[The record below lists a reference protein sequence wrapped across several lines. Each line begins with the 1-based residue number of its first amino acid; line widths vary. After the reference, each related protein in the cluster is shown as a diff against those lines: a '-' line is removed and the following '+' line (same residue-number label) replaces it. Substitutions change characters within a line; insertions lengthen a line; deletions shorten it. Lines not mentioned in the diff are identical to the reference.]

1 MASDLLGNGKGLNK
15 MNKLQIKL
23 AELKAETNP
32 QRIIDICC
40 AIFGITG
47 TVGGAYLGVKDHV
60 WRKMRE
66 AQSVI
71 ESELK

>member
-1 MASDLLGNGKGLNK
+1 
-15 MNKLQIKL
+15 MNKLQTKL
-23 AELKAETNP
+23 ADLKSETDP

-40 AIFGITG
+40 AVLGITG

-71 ESELK
+71 NGELK

>member
-1 MASDLLGNGKGLNK
+1 MASDWLGNGKGLNK
-15 MNKLQIKL
+15 MNKLQTKL
-23 AELKAETNP
+23 ADLKSETDP

-40 AIFGITG
+40 AVLGITG

-66 AQSVI
+66 AQVAI
-71 ESELK
+71 NGELK